1 MRTILSIAVGLVFF
15 LSPAQSQIN
24 KSFPV
29 KANEQVVMK
38 FDYPETIRVSTWEGN
53 EIQITGTVDINN
65 NESNQ
70 YFNIKDSKSA
80 NSLLIE
86 GKIKD
91 IDKIPHRITLKN
103 GNGKIVLQSEED
115 LKKYTKENN
124 LKNYSVTNGASINIV
139 LNIKIPKTV
148 RAKIESTYGV
158 VELVNY
164 NSNIDINAI
173 YGGIDAKIAEKITGK
188 IMTETQFGKVY
199 SNLDAPLS
207 GKDLDNLQTFLT
219 ATPGSGPQ
227 YNLQSKFGNIYL
239 RK

>member
-1 MRTILSIAVGLVFF
+1 MRTILSIAVGLVFY

-139 LNIKIPKTV
+139 LNIKIPK
-148 RAKIESTYGV
+148 
-158 VELVNY
+158 
-164 NSNIDINAI
+164 
-173 YGGIDAKIAEKITGK
+173 
-188 IMTETQFGKVY
+188 
-199 SNLDAPLS
+199 
-207 GKDLDNLQTFLT
+207 
-219 ATPGSGPQ
+219 
-227 YNLQSKFGNIYL
+227 
-239 RK
+239 